1 MADNLFVRKFKES
14 ILYILCGRSSFG
26 HLFVFFAIRGRAVC
40 GLVDV
45 VRQDVCVSNMSFR
58 VSVVN
63 FFVQKS
69 VVIERK

>member
-1 MADNLFVRKFKES
+1 M
-14 ILYILCGRSSFG
+14 
-26 HLFVFFAIRGRAVC
+26 
-40 GLVDV
+40 
-45 VRQDVCVSNMSFR
+45 RQDVCVSNMSFR